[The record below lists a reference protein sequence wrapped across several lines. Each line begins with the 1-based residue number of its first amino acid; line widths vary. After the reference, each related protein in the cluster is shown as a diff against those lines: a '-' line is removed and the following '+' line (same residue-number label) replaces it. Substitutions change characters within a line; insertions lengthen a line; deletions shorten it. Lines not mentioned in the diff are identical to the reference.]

1 MFVLAQSVRDRFTCV
16 NELSKCNV
24 SDILDITKSSLQEK
38 VMADNLQSTGPQ
50 DRSRINIHEDWEV
63 RYWTEAL
70 GVTREQLTE
79 LVKEVGTSANAVRQR
94 LGK

>member
-1 MFVLAQSVRDRFTCV
+1 
-16 NELSKCNV
+16 
-24 SDILDITKSSLQEK
+24 
-38 VMADNLQSTGPQ
+38 MADNLQSTGPQ

-70 GVTREQLTE
+70 GVTKEKLAE
-79 LVKEVGTSANAVRQR
+79 LVKEVGPSANAVRQR